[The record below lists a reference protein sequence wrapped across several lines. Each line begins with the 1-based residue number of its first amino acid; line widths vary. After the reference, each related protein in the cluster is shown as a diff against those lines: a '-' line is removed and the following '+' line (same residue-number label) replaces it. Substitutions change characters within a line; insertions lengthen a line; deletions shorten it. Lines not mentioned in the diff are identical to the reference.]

1 MKKQLLPFFTSS
13 LISELAPKPFSINKN
28 AKEIHSEK
36 RKIYMDVV
44 NENEKS
50 SLTNCCCMC
59 FCP

>member
-1 MKKQLLPFFTSS
+1 MKKQLLNFFTSS
-13 LISELAPKPFSINKN
+13 PISELAQQPFSINKN
-28 AKEIHSEK
+28 AKEIHAEK

-44 NENEKS
+44 NEKN